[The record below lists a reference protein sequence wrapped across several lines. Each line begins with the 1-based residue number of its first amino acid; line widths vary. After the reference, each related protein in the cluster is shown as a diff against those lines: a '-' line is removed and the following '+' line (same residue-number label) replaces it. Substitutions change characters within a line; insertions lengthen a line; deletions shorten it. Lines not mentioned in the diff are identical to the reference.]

1 MDVDYDEYINSM
13 AWKIKRNRMIVEA
26 SWTCQKCG
34 ATNTAL
40 EVHHLTYDNLGNEE
54 PEDLMVLCKKCHA
67 ELTEKADRKKRGG
80 RAGYWA
86 TLNKWALK
94 NAEAQNNG
102 RLISSSPNWM
112 RGLVSGVDTR

>member
-94 NAEAQNNG
+94 KCGSTEQWA
-102 RLISSSPNWM
+102 LD
-112 RGLVSGVDTR
+112 LVKPELDAWLGFRSRY